1 MRFTRSG
8 YAVEYYVER
17 VELGFRYLDAKLPR
31 RVDDGVLV
39 EVPVCVLNFEAAVKL
54 EGAARQGRARE
65 ACRRIRHRVG

>member
-39 EVPVCVLNFEAAVKL
+39 EVPVGVLNFVFL
-54 EGAARQGRARE
+54 RSGRE
-65 ACRRIRHRVG
+65 A